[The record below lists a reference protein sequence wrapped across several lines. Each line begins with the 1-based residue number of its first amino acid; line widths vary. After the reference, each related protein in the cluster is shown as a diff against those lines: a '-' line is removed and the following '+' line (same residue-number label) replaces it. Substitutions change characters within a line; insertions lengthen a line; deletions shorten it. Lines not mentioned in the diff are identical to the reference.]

1 MLHNGELGVADTS
14 FRVIQVL
21 LFADW
26 DEQISSLIRLLQFPK
41 TFINSYALH
50 STSNPQYTTQPLSD
64 HITTRTHTKPQ
75 LTVAQMHTRKFLGYE
90 DNSSSTHCRS
100 LISPSI
106 CSPSFNTNN
115 LSLLLSA
122 SRICGSTSG
131 VDVPLGL
138 GASSAGG
145 SITPS
150 NKVLDGCKSDVWE
163 EEAVESE
170 LSTRRSDSPFT
181 LLDADELDAV
191 ISRCWGSPGAAPAK
205 LSSN

>member
-1 MLHNGELGVADTS
+1 MLHNGELEVVDTS
-14 FRVIQVL
+14 FPVIQVL

-26 DEQISSLIRLLQFPK
+26 DQQISSFIRLLKFPK
-41 TFINSYALH
+41 TFIDNCALH
-50 STSNPQYTTQPLSD
+50 STSKPQYTTQPLSD

-75 LTVAQMHTRKFLGYE
+75 GTEAANSRAMTEFFPVTR
-90 DNSSSTHCRS
+90 SSTHCRS

-150 NKVLDGCKSDVWE
+150 TKVPEGCKSDVWE

-170 LSTRRSDSPFT
+170 LSMRRSDSPFT
-181 LLDADELDAV
+181 LLEADELEAV